1 MCQIGNLENR
11 IGRAGLLPL
20 AQLVAHRYPASQLSA
35 LPSRSRDGTER
46 RNPLRNELSCVTA
59 NFIARECG
67 YHLEGSWE
75 DGQSAVEAYFR
86 PPETFEMRFDALLA
100 EVREMGFTAVDI
112 WMAHLN
118 PAWATPGQMS
128 AARRCLE
135 RQGLRPVSV
144 AGYFGSTLQ
153 EFEAVCRLATGLGAP
168 ILGGVAPVL
177 GRESEGVIALLRAY
191 KLVLAIENQYHGSAR
206 QLLAEIG
213 NGPAEL
219 VGACVDTGSFATHG
233 CDAAEAIEGLGARVL
248 HVHFRDVVP
257 TGSDKSVRFGQ
268 GCVPLTRCVAALR
281 RAGYAGAISV
291 EHEPEDHDPREDCHA
306 SLALLASWLE

>member
-177 GRESEGVIALLRAY
+177 GRESEGVIALLRAQQTRVGDRKPVPWECQTAAGGDRQWPGRAGGGLRGY
-191 KLVLAIENQYHGSAR
+191 RLVCHAR
-206 QLLAEIG
+206 
-213 NGPAEL
+213 
-219 VGACVDTGSFATHG
+219 
-233 CDAAEAIEGLGARVL
+233 
-248 HVHFRDVVP
+248 
-257 TGSDKSVRFGQ
+257 
-268 GCVPLTRCVAALR
+268 LR
-281 RAGYAGAISV
+281 RGPG
-291 EHEPEDHDPREDCHA
+291 HRGTWRPRA
-306 SLALLASWLE
+306 ARSFPRRRTYGQR